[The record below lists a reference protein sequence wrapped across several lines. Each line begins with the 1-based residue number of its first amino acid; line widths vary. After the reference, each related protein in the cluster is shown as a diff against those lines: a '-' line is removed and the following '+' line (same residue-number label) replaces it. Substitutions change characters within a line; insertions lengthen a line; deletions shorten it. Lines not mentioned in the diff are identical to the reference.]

1 MAAEGRHST
10 GGPGQTGLAPRILL
24 IEDNPGD
31 ARLVRELL
39 AEANPGFELHWVQQ
53 LAAGLAYLAEGDQ
66 IAAVLLDLSLPDSQ
80 GLATFERLHAAA
92 LEVPIIMLTGLAD
105 EELALQALRGGAADY
120 LTKDDISGA
129 LLVRAVRYAVERR
142 QSNEVLR
149 LSEEKLRLAMEA
161 SESGIL
167 DLDVPTRQM
176 TSSADCQ
183 AMLGQPSVEVSG
195 PLEEI
200 WAAYIH
206 PEDRAASLQALEET
220 IAGRSPY
227 FEREHRLRTTR
238 GGWAWVYDKG
248 KVVERNAQ
256 GAALRLL
263 STCTNI
269 TTRKKAEEDAVTT
282 ATLLAEQRRIATTL
296 QESFKHPLP
305 DVAGIELGVVSQT
318 AYEPELIGGDFSE
331 VFELPDGRIVVLI
344 GDVAGKGIKAAG
356 LTETVRSMVRAF
368 SAIDP
373 SPAFVLAKT
382 NEVLLRYDPEEPHVT
397 AFLAVLDP
405 QSGHLSYASAGHP
418 APLHLS
424 PFSCRPLGVGFGSPL
439 HSFPGPYQ
447 EEHLRLSLDDYL
459 LLYTD
464 GVTEARRGEEEF
476 GEERLIEVARRLRG
490 ASAQEVAEGV
500 RAAALEFAGSLRD
513 DLQVVCLRLA

>member
-1 MAAEGRHST
+1 M
-10 GGPGQTGLAPRILL
+10 
-24 IEDNPGD
+24 
-31 ARLVRELL
+31 
-39 AEANPGFELHWVQQ
+39 
-53 LAAGLAYLAEGDQ
+53 
-66 IAAVLLDLSLPDSQ
+66 
-80 GLATFERLHAAA
+80 
-92 LEVPIIMLTGLAD
+92 
-105 EELALQALRGGAADY
+105 
-120 LTKDDISGA
+120 
-129 LLVRAVRYAVERR
+129 
-142 QSNEVLR
+142 
-149 LSEEKLRLAMEA
+149 
-161 SESGIL
+161 
-167 DLDVPTRQM
+167 
-176 TSSADCQ
+176 
-183 AMLGQPSVEVSG
+183 
-195 PLEEI
+195 
-200 WAAYIH
+200 
-206 PEDRAASLQALEET
+206 
-220 IAGRSPY
+220 
-227 FEREHRLRTTR
+227 
-238 GGWAWVYDKG
+238 YDKG